1 MSRRVNFKLVQKM
14 TSKFLTQLY
23 QHVLKGIKTIQQEKI
38 SLDLQLAPERKQVKL
53 PNCIKRARVNI
64 LVLFLI
70 SEEML
75 SAFHHRV

>member
-14 TSKFLTQLY
+14 TSKFLSQLY

-38 SLDLQLAPERKQVKL
+38 PLDLQLAAERKQAKL
-53 PNCIKRARVNI
+53 LNCIKRARVDI

-70 SEEML
+70 LEEML
-75 SAFHHRV
+75 LAFHH

>member
-1 MSRRVNFKLVQKM
+1 MSRIVNFKLVEKM
-14 TSKFLTQLY
+14 TSKFLSQLY

-38 SLDLQLAPERKQVKL
+38 PLDLQLAAERKQAKL
-53 PNCIKRARVNI
+53 PNCIKWARVDI

-75 SAFHHRV
+75 LAFHH

>member
-14 TSKFLTQLY
+14 TSKFLSQLY

-38 SLDLQLAPERKQVKL
+38 PLDLQLVAERKQAKL
-53 PNCIKRARVNI
+53 LNCIKRARVDI

-70 SEEML
+70 LEEML
-75 SAFHHRV
+75 LAFHH